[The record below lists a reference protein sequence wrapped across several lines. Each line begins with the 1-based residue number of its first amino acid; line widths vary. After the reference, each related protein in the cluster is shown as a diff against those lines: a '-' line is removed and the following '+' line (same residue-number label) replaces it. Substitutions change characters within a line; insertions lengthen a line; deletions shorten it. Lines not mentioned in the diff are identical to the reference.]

1 MVRTLA
7 GVRIGVGNAER
18 VCIHKTCA
26 ITVDS
31 EAQRYGAAV
40 KDLQEFLQGGFGVD
54 VPVAHNCSRAG
65 LAGTEEI
72 SLTLSPEMR
81 GPAPGEGYRLTVSSK
96 PQGPQVRLV
105 AGSSAGLLYGVQELK
120 LRSRFENGALE
131 VPGLD
136 ISSFPALAIRGIKG
150 LRWNPS
156 DYLSIIDFLTAC
168 RFNFLMLCYGMVPEH
183 CRQWRKPYSEE
194 HLQAISEIVRRCEER
209 FIRVCVAVN
218 PSLRSEPPICYS
230 GKQDLELLIQKFRAS
245 YDLGVRT
252 FALALDDIGF
262 EMVHPE
268 DKRVYAGLGHAHVDL
283 VRRLNDALRGLD
295 SDNELIFCPTTY
307 FTRYALERK
316 DYTEALAHALPED
329 VDVFWTGP
337 EWNSTTVS
345 GEDARSFCS
354 LVGRKPL
361 LWLNYPVNDYLAP
374 HPWRLLLKP
383 VKLSCTELPR
393 WIKGLVSNPMRQV
406 EASKIPLWSVAKYCW
421 DPASYRPEEA
431 LREAVAIVAGDDV
444 AREPLQLLVETYTK
458 YYDALKDTSSFAGD
472 EANPGLQQAS
482 ENLLM
487 AAGIVRTTLPVLKKL
502 LRNAR
507 LARELE
513 EGFKRFLAFCEAYSA
528 WSYGRHLAGGM
539 QGRDAPALGALNA
552 FLRAADLS
560 WRDWDADTL
569 ADAAWYL
576 EETKAMVG

>member
-1 MVRTLA
+1 MVRTLV
-7 GVRIGVGNAER
+7 GVEIGVGNAER
-18 VCIHKTCA
+18 VRIHKTCA

-31 EAQRYGAAV
+31 EAQRYAAAV
-40 KDLQEFLQGGFGVD
+40 KDLQEFLRGGFGVD
-54 VPVAHNCSRAG
+54 IPVLPACDRRALG
-65 LAGTEEI
+65 GAAEI
-72 SLTLSPEMR
+72 SLRLGREMWGPSPE
-81 GPAPGEGYRLTVSSK
+81 EGYRLTVSLK
-96 PQGPQVRLV
+96 RQGAQVKLV
-105 AGSSAGLLYGVQELK
+105 AGSQVGLLYGVQELK
-120 LRSRFENGALE
+120 LRSRFENGVLE

-136 ISSFPALAIRGIKG
+136 ISSFPAMAIRGIKG

-156 DYLSIIDFLTAC
+156 DYLSIIDFLPAC
-168 RFNFLMLCYGMVPEH
+168 RFNFLMLCYGMLPEH
-183 CRQWRKPYSEE
+183 CRHWRKPYSEE

-230 GKQDLELLIQKFRAS
+230 SKQDLELLIQKFRAS

-252 FALALDDIGF
+252 FALALDDISF

-283 VRRLNDALRGLD
+283 VRHLNDALRGLD
-295 SDNELIFCPTTY
+295 SENKLIFCPTTY

-316 DYTEALAHALPED
+316 DYTEALAHGLPED

-345 GEDARSFCS
+345 SEDARSFCS

-374 HPWRLLLKP
+374 HPWRLLLEP
-383 VKLSCTELPR
+383 VRLSCTELPR

-406 EASKIPLWSVAKYCW
+406 EASKIPLWSAARYCW

-431 LREAVAIVAGDDV
+431 LKEAVAIVAGDE
-444 AREPLQLLVETYTK
+444 AREPLQLLVEAYTK
-458 YYDALKDTSSFAGD
+458 YYDALKDTRSFAGD
-472 EANPGLQQAS
+472 EPNLGLQRAS

-487 AAGIVRTTLPVLKKL
+487 AAGIVRITLPVLKRR
-502 LRNAR
+502 LRNER

-528 WSYGRHLAGGM
+528 WSYGRRLAGGM
-539 QGRDAPALGALNA
+539 RGRDAPAPGALSV

-560 WRDWDADTL
+560 WCDWHADTL

-576 EETKAMVG
+576 EEIKAMVG

>member
-1 MVRTLA
+1 MRTLVGA
-7 GVRIGVGNAER
+7 DNTERVRIY
-18 VCIHKTCA
+18 KTCA

-31 EAQRYGAAV
+31 PAQKHSAAV
-40 KDLQEFLQGGFGVD
+40 QDLQEFLRGGFGVD
-54 VPVAHNCSRAG
+54 IPVVHNCNRAG
-65 LAGTEEI
+65 LAGTEEV

-81 GPAPGEGYRLTVSSK
+81 GLAPGEGYRLTVSPK
-96 PQGPQVRLV
+96 PQGPQVKLV
-105 AGSSAGLLYGVQELK
+105 AGSPVGLLYGVQELK
-120 LRSRFENGALE
+120 LRSRFENGVLE

-136 ISSFPALAIRGIKG
+136 ISSFPAIAIRGIKG

-156 DYLSIIDFLTAC
+156 DYLSIIDFLPAC

-183 CRQWRKPYSEE
+183 CREWRKPYSEE
-194 HLQAISEIVRRCEER
+194 HLQAISEIVQRCNER
-209 FIRVCVAVN
+209 YIRVCVAVN

-230 GKQDLELLIQKFRAS
+230 SEQDLALLGAKFRAS

-252 FALALDDIGF
+252 FALALDDINF

-268 DKRVYAGLGHAHVDL
+268 DKRAYAGLGHAHVDL

-295 SDNELIFCPTTY
+295 SENKLIFCPTTY

-316 DYTEALAHALPED
+316 DYTEALAHGLPED

-345 GEDARSFCS
+345 SGDARSFCS

-374 HPWRLLLKP
+374 HPWRLLLEP

-393 WIKGLVSNPMRQV
+393 WIKGLVSNPMRQI
-406 EASKIPLWSVAKYCW
+406 EASKIPLWSVARYCW
-421 DPASYRPEEA
+421 DPASYCPEEA
-431 LREAVAIVAGDDV
+431 LKEAVAIVAGDE
-444 AREPLQLLVETYTK
+444 AREPLQLMVEAYTK
-458 YYDALKDTSSFAGD
+458 YYDALKDTRSFACD
-472 EANPGLQQAS
+472 EANPGLQRAS

-502 LRNAR
+502 LRNER

-528 WSYGRHLAGGM
+528 WSYGRRLAGGM
-539 QGRDAPALGALNA
+539 RGRDALAPGALTA

-569 ADAAWYL
+569 ADAGWYL
-576 EETKAMVG
+576 EEIKAMVG